1 MTQVDLTPALL
12 EVDIARRLVSHGRTF
27 DLEARF
33 ACRRDVTVIF
43 GPSGSGKSL
52 TLQAVAGLM
61 HPDRGCIALRGA
73 SLLDTGSGIDI
84 PTRERGVA
92 YVFQDYALFPHL
104 TVERNVAFPLT
115 RWWQRGVP
123 AEARPAVDEMLA
135 LFELQPLRQSYPAQ
149 LSGGQKQRVALARAM
164 VAKPRLLLLDE
175 PFSAL
180 DPLLRER
187 MRHELLRY
195 RARFDVPML
204 VITHDPDDVATLAD
218 EVIVFREGRV
228 VFTGDPRHALD
239 DVETGPQVRRAVRRF
254 LAHSVGDESVEDAPR
269 EVMQRLPGGHSVA
282 E

>member
-1 MTQVDLTPALL
+1 MTRTLSTPALL
-12 EVDIARRLVSHGRTF
+12 EVDISRRLVSHGRAF
-27 DLEARF
+27 DLEAQF
-33 ACRRDVTVIF
+33 ACHRDVTVVF

-61 HPDRGCIALRGA
+61 RPDRGRVSLRGTP
-73 SLLDTGSGIDI
+73 LLDTDQGIDV
-84 PTRERGVA
+84 PTRDRGVA

-123 AEARPAVDEMLA
+123 VQAREAVGEMLA
-135 LFELQPLRQSYPAQ
+135 LFELEPLRHSYPAQ

-187 MRHELLRY
+187 MRHELLRF
-195 RARFDVPML
+195 RSRLDVPLL

-228 VFTGDPRHALD
+228 VFTGDPHQALD

-254 LAHSVGDESVEDAPR
+254 LAHSVGEADAR
-269 EVMQRLPGGHSVA
+269 TGVD
-282 E
+282 

>member
-1 MTQVDLTPALL
+1 MTPADQSPAML
-12 EVDIARRLVSHGRTF
+12 EVDVARRLVSHGRAF
-27 DLEARF
+27 DLEAKF

-61 HPDRGCIALRGA
+61 HPDRGRITLRGA
-73 SLLDTGSGIDI
+73 PLLDTAAGIDV
-84 PTRERGVA
+84 PTRDRGVA

-115 RWWQRGVP
+115 RWWQTAVP
-123 AEARPAVDEMLA
+123 AGARAAVDEMLA
-135 LFELQPLRQSYPAQ
+135 LFELTPLRNSYPAQ

-195 RARFDVPML
+195 RARFDVPLL

-228 VFTGDPRHALD
+228 VFTGDTHEALD
-239 DVETGPQVRRAVRRF
+239 GVETGPQVRRAVRRF
-254 LAHSVGDESVEDAPR
+254 LANSVGEPPVTPATD
-269 EVMQRLPGGHSVA
+269 
-282 E
+282 

>member
-1 MTQVDLTPALL
+1 MTLPGESPALL
-12 EVDIARRLVSHGRTF
+12 EVEITRRLASHGRTF
-27 DLEARF
+27 DLDARF
-33 ACRRDVTVIF
+33 ACRRDVTVVF

-61 HPDRGCIALRGA
+61 RPDSGRIALQGA
-73 SLLDTGSGIDI
+73 PLFESSTGVDV
-84 PTRERGVA
+84 PTRDRGVA

-123 AEARPAVDEMLA
+123 AEARDAVEEMLR
-135 LFELQPLRQSYPAQ
+135 LFELDPLRRSYPAQ

-195 RARFDVPML
+195 RSRFDVPML

-228 VFTGDPRHALD
+228 VFTGDTHEALEG
-239 DVETGPQVRRAVRRF
+239 VETGPQVRRAVRRF
-254 LAHSVGDESVEDAPR
+254 LAHSVGESVSR
-269 EVMQRLPGGHSVA
+269 EGA
-282 E
+282 D

>member
-1 MTQVDLTPALL
+1 MNRDPIADASTALL
-12 EVDIARRLVSHGRTF
+12 EVEVACRLASHGRTF
-27 DLEARF
+27 DLDARF
-33 ACRRDVTVIF
+33 SCHRDVTVIF

-61 HPDRGCIALRGA
+61 RPAQGRIRLNGTPLF
-73 SLLDTGSGIDI
+73 DTAAGIDL
-84 PTRERGVA
+84 PSRDRGVA

-104 TVERNVAFPLT
+104 TVEANVAFPMA

-123 AEARPAVDEMLA
+123 AHARAVVDEMLD
-135 LFELQPLRQSYPAQ
+135 LFELAPLRSSYPAQ
-149 LSGGQKQRVALARAM
+149 LSGGQRQRVALARAL
-164 VAKPRLLLLDE
+164 VNRPRLLLLDE

-195 RARFDVPML
+195 RERLQVPLL

-228 VFTGDPRHALD
+228 VFTGDTHAVLEG
-239 DVETGPQVRRAVRRF
+239 VETGPQVRRAVRRF
-254 LAHSVGDESVEDAPR
+254 LAQSVGGGAADDSPGADADLH
-269 EVMQRLPGGHSVA
+269 E
-282 E
+282 

>member
-1 MTQVDLTPALL
+1 MTPPEAVPALL
-12 EVDIARRLVSHGRTF
+12 EVDIARRLASHGRTF

-33 ACRRDVTVIF
+33 ACRRDVTVVF

-61 HPDRGCIALRGA
+61 RPDRGRIALHGSPLFDAGTRI
-73 SLLDTGSGIDI
+73 DT
-84 PTRERGVA
+84 PTRDRGVA

-123 AEARPAVDEMLA
+123 PGARSAVEDMLA
-135 LFELQPLRQSYPAQ
+135 LFELEPLRGSYPAQ

-195 RARFDVPML
+195 RSRFDVPLL

-228 VFTGDPRHALD
+228 VFQGDTHEALD
-239 DVETGPQVRRAVRRF
+239 GVETGPQVRRAVRRF
-254 LAHSVGDESVEDAPR
+254 LAHSVGEPAAK
-269 EVMQRLPGGHSVA
+269 GGA
-282 E
+282 D